1 MQNVRQLLVRIR
13 IAYLNF
19 YFGHFRW
26 NGILHDSVCG
36 GNTDFYGLNP
46 KLVKHSLLLQNRCH
60 KFPEKK
66 LKLSRIVREHLVP
79 EAFKILTF

>member
-46 KLVKHSLLLQNRCH
+46 KLVKHSLLLQNPCH

-66 LKLSRIVREHLVP
+66 IKAIENCERIP